1 MREFYA
7 ELSVL
12 LSYPRNIVL
21 LLSRLA
27 VAYGFIQPATMK
39 LHDIHGTA
47 HFFESL
53 GIPFAGVFA
62 YVVPT
67 LETVGVAL
75 LVLGLFTRIISLFLA
90 AIMVVAIFTV
100 HLPNGFSVVNNGFEI
115 PLYYLIFSLI
125 FAGFGAGKYS
135 MDHLLF
141 EGDDHE

>member
-47 HFFESL
+47 HFFETL
-53 GIPFAGVFA
+53 GIPFASFFA
-62 YVVPT
+62 YLVPT
-67 LETVGVAL
+67 LETAGVVL
-75 LVLGLFTRIISLFLA
+75 LSLGLFTRVISLFLA
-90 AIMVVAIFTV
+90 VIMIVAIVTV
-100 HLPNGFSVVNNGFEI
+100 HLPNGFSVANNGFEI
-115 PLYYLIFSLI
+115 PLYYLIFSLL

-135 MDHLLF
+135 FDHLLLD
-141 EGDDHE
+141 EEVV